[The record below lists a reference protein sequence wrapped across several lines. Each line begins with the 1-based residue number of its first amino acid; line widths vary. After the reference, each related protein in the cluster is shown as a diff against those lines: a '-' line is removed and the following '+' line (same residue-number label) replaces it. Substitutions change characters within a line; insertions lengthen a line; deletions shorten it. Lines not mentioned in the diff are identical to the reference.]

1 MHVLHLITST
11 RSFFEQQ
18 VSVLED
24 RGVEC
29 TVIGVPG
36 EYTADSPRTATDYL
50 RFYPKVLS
58 RVRSDE
64 YDLIHG
70 HYGLVAPF
78 ALAQPTRPVVMS
90 LWGTDLM
97 SDMGWLETI
106 SRYGARFSDATIV
119 PSPAMSRELDV
130 DHVEIPFGVDTEQFR
145 PIPREEARE
154 RVGWNPD
161 ESVALFPYNTS
172 RDEKD
177 YARAER
183 VVERADADLEL
194 RAVEGVPYD
203 EMPYYMNAS
212 DLLLVTSKREAGPMV
227 VKEAAACN
235 VPTVST
241 DVGFVREAI
250 GDVENCVV
258 SDSDAELAVGLE
270 SVLEGDRRSNGRDVI
285 DGLSLEEMGDRVLE
299 CYRRVLEDRG
309 RNPAELA
316 VDRAESGEEVHHGI

>member
-1 MHVLHLITST
+1 MHVLHLITTT

-18 VSVLED
+18 ISVLED
-24 RGVEC
+24 RGIDC

-58 RVRSDE
+58 HVRADD
-64 YDLIHG
+64 YDLVHG

-106 SRYGARFSDATIV
+106 SRYGARFADATIV
-119 PSPAMSRELDV
+119 PSSAMSRELDV
-130 DHVEIPFGVDTEQFR
+130 DHVEIPFGIDTDLFR
-145 PIPREEARE
+145 PISREQARD
-154 RVGWNPD
+154 RVGWDAD
-161 ESVALFPYNTS
+161 ERIALFPYDPD

-177 YARAER
+177 YPRARRIADRAET
-183 VVERADADLEL
+183 ELE
-194 RAVEGVPYD
+194 VKTIEGIPYE

-212 DLLLVTSKREAGPMV
+212 DLLLVTSKYEAGPMA

-235 VPTVST
+235 VPIVST
-241 DVGFVREAI
+241 DVGFVEETI
-250 GDVENCVV
+250 GGLDTCVV
-258 SDSDAELAVGLE
+258 SDDDGELAAGLD
-270 SVLEGDRRSNGRDVI
+270 SILAGSRRSNAREAI
-285 DGLSLEEMGDRVLE
+285 DGLSLESMGDRLVE
-299 CYRRVLEDRG
+299 CYRGVLEQRG
-309 RNPAELA
+309 RDTTELSAEQTE
-316 VDRAESGEEVHHGI
+316 DREETYHGV